1 MKKINIL
8 SLILAGALIVV
19 ISMIIALTEGNYMML
34 KQITKESPAII
45 SMIKGFGF
53 SIAAM
58 VIIIY
63 DDRLFVKLLFVVL
76 DSAMIFCLQYF
87 EPETWEN
94 VGAFIY
100 APYTGL
106 NLFFIGM
113 IITAEL
119 RKFIKT
125 NEIQEIDEN
134 NIFELSTTRSELSE
148 TRNQLSLVKAKLESM
163 LNAKLVNAKR
173 GRGANK
179 EDNILKIENEI
190 KEFIR

>member
-1 MKKINIL
+1 MIL
-8 SLILAGALIVV
+8 IGAAIVV
-19 ISMIIALTEGNYMML
+19 VSMIVALTEGNYLML
-34 KQITKESPAII
+34 KKITTESPAII

-63 DDRLFVKLLFVVL
+63 DDRLTVKLLFVVL

-87 EPETWEN
+87 EPETWIR

-113 IITAEL
+113 IITNEL
-119 RKFIKT
+119 RKYIQVT
-125 NEIQEIDEN
+125 EIREVDEN
-134 NIFELSTTRSELSE
+134 NIFQLTE
-148 TRNQLSLVKAKLESM
+148 TRTELTETHNELGLVRAKLESM
-163 LNAKLVNAKR
+163 LNAKLINAKR

-179 EDNILKIENEI
+179 ENNVLRIENEI